1 MAGSITLDRAPPDR
15 VGVVATLTLSNPDKL
30 NAFDKPMWHDLIGHL
45 RTLEADESVRVV
57 VLRGAGG
64 RSFSPGADISEF
76 ERERNNPEQ
85 GAAYGAL
92 MDEGLDGLRSLRQPT
107 LAAIRGP
114 CCGIGLA
121 VALACDLRICTEDSR
136 FGVPVSRLGI
146 SMALPEL
153 KLVQEIAGG
162 PAALE
167 ILLEGRVFG
176 AAEAKDKR
184 LVTRIVPEE
193 GFEAEIAAT
202 CAHRRRSAAGRRAAQ
217 AVRPPPVRPDPADR
231 GRDRRMLPLLRHRR
245 FPRRLPRL
253 PRQAHPRLQRPL
265 TP

>member
-76 ERERNNPEQ
+76 ERERDSPEQ

-202 CAHRRRSAAGRRAAQ
+202 CARIAAGAPLAAALHKRFVRRLS
-217 AVRPPPVRPDPADR
+217 DPA
-231 GRDRRMLPLLRHRR
+231 
-245 FPRRLPRL
+245 
-253 PRQAHPRLQRPL
+253 PL
-265 TP
+265 TEAEIAECYRCFGTEDFREGYRAFLDKRTPDFKGR

>member
-1 MAGSITLDRAPPDR
+1 MAGTVTLGRE
-15 VGVVATLTLSNPDKL
+15 GVVATLTLSNPDRL

-45 RTLEADESVRVV
+45 TALEADDSVRVV
-57 VLRGAGG
+57 VLRGDGG

-76 ERERNNPEQ
+76 AQERNSPEQ
-85 GAAYGAL
+85 GAAYGVL
-92 MDEGLDGLRSLRQPT
+92 MDEGLNLLRGLRHPT
-107 LAAIRGP
+107 LAAITGP

-121 VALACDLRICTEDSR
+121 VALACDLRVCTEGSR

-153 KLVQEIAGG
+153 KLVYDIAGG

-184 LVTRIVPEE
+184 LVHRVVPEE
-193 GFEAEIAAT
+193 GFEAEIEAT
-202 CAHRRRSAAGRRAAQ
+202 CERIAAGAPLAAKLHKQFVRRLA
-217 AVRPPPVRPDPADR
+217 DPTPLSEAEIAECYLCFGTEDFREGYRAFLEKRKPAFR
-231 GRDRRMLPLLRHRR
+231 GR
-245 FPRRLPRL
+245 
-253 PRQAHPRLQRPL
+253 
-265 TP
+265 